1 MSTPLTQAEID
12 KLIKENQRLTNSFG
26 DLSKVINGTS
36 NAIDLTVDAVTSY
49 SATIVPSVTDIENGL
64 IAMYNA
70 ATDVEGTLKFLTLGA
85 QSIQN
90 AFGLSKIETDN
101 FKQALADAAP
111 ELLKMGIGGD
121 QVAKSIIEI
130 GNAFGNTGL
139 VGQEAITEL
148 NAASKL
154 TNLSVTDLA
163 SNFRNVGVSIYD
175 VGDTMRDVANYAK
188 SVGVSVEAV
197 SKGVVS
203 NLDKMNLYNFEN
215 GTKGLTKMAS
225 QAARLGIDMGTVF
238 TLAEKVFNPE
248 GAIEL
253 AAGLQRLGVASNDL
267 LDPLRA
273 MDLAQNDPEELQNQI
288 VDLTKSF
295 TKFNQETG
303 KFEILPG
310 EKRRIREIA
319 QEMGILPEKLAE
331 MSIKASEFDMKMKSI
346 EFPTANKEEKE
357 LIASLSQISGGT
369 AVIQL
374 RDEKGK
380 QITKEVKNL
389 SPEDIDRLKE
399 QQADAS
405 KTIEELAIDQLN
417 ELETLN
423 ANAAAITRRLSLGVA
438 TSEEA
443 LRVQKTGNVLT
454 SELFKQTEKRYDTEN
469 IRDTSS
475 KIFGPIEESIVNMAR
490 KGEVNLTD
498 IQSVFSQIQT
508 ALTGIGN
515 NLPKTIGDL
524 AVDYATTAAQKIKE
538 IYDPVGK
545 DKNKTETNTTK
556 QITVDWNIKG
566 DPNMN
571 KMDLDKFRA
580 DLLYYLTQT
589 EEGKSLLKSAVGGKN
604 ELLSVQ

>member
-1 MSTPLTQAEID
+1 MSKPLTQDEID
-12 KLIKENQRLTNSFG
+12 QLIKDNAKLKGSFS
-26 DLSKVINGTS
+26 DLSNVINGTTNS
-36 NAIDLTVDAVTSY
+36 IDLTVDAVTSY
-49 SATIVPSVTDIENGL
+49 RSTVIPTMTDIENGL
-64 IAMYNA
+64 LAMSNA

-90 AFGLSKIETDN
+90 AFGISKIETDN

-111 ELLKMGIGGD
+111 ELLKMGIGAD
-121 QVAKSIIEI
+121 QAVKSVIEI

-154 TNLSVTDLA
+154 TNLSVTEL
-163 SNFRNVGVSIYD
+163 SSSFRGVGVSIYD

-215 GTKGLTKMAS
+215 GTKGLTKMSA

-319 QEMGILPEKLAE
+319 EEMGILPEKLAE

-417 ELETLN
+417 ELEGIN
-423 ANAAAITRRLSLGVA
+423 ATAAAIARRFSLGVA

-443 LRVQKTGNVLT
+443 LRAQKTGNILT
-454 SELFKQTEKRYDTEN
+454 SELFKQVEKQYDTKDV
-469 IRDTSS
+469 RQTASDL
-475 KIFGPIEESIVNMAR
+475 FGPIEQSIIKMS
-490 KGEVNLTD
+490 KGEISITD
-498 IQSVFSQIQT
+498 LMTTFEGLQT
-508 ALTGIGN
+508 TISN
-515 NLPKTIGDL
+515 MTVDLPKAAGDL
-524 AVDYATTAAQKIKE
+524 LVNSVVSASEKIKE

>member
-1 MSTPLTQAEID
+1 
-12 KLIKENQRLTNSFG
+12 
-26 DLSKVINGTS
+26 
-36 NAIDLTVDAVTSY
+36 
-49 SATIVPSVTDIENGL
+49 
-64 IAMYNA
+64 
-70 ATDVEGTLKFLTLGA
+70 
-85 QSIQN
+85 
-90 AFGLSKIETDN
+90 
-101 FKQALADAAP
+101 
-111 ELLKMGIGGD
+111 
-121 QVAKSIIEI
+121 
-130 GNAFGNTGL
+130 
-139 VGQEAITEL
+139 
-148 NAASKL
+148 
-154 TNLSVTDLA
+154 
-163 SNFRNVGVSIYD
+163 
-175 VGDTMRDVANYAK
+175 
-188 SVGVSVEAV
+188 
-197 SKGVVS
+197 
-203 NLDKMNLYNFEN
+203 
-215 GTKGLTKMAS
+215 
-225 QAARLGIDMGTVF
+225 
-238 TLAEKVFNPE
+238 
-248 GAIEL
+248 L

-319 QEMGILPEKLAE
+319 EEMGILPEKLAE

-417 ELETLN
+417 ELEGIN
-423 ANAAAITRRLSLGVA
+423 ATAAAIARRFSLGVA

-443 LRVQKTGNVLT
+443 LRAQKTGNILT
-454 SELFKQTEKRYDTEN
+454 SELFKQVEKQYDTKDV
-469 IRDTSS
+469 RQTASDL
-475 KIFGPIEESIVNMAR
+475 FGPIEQSIIKMS
-490 KGEVNLTD
+490 KGEISITD
-498 IQSVFSQIQT
+498 LMTTFEGLQT
-508 ALTGIGN
+508 TISN
-515 NLPKTIGDL
+515 MTVDLPKAAGDL
-524 AVDYATTAAQKIKE
+524 LVNSVVSASEKIKE
-538 IYDPVGK
+538 IYDPVAK

-571 KMDLDKFRA
+571 KMDLDKFKA